1 MKIGALIVLYQPDK
15 EMIGKVIDCLLQQVD
30 EICVVDNSDHDNSTL
45 ISASKDK
52 IQYIFMNGNKG
63 IAAAQNR
70 GIDYFIKQ
78 NFDYII
84 SCDQDTLI
92 DITTITKLTQTML
105 DLQQAGVKVAA
116 VAPIGIDHYTHQ
128 PLSYK
133 IETIGKKEIAGHEL
147 LEVTHTM
154 NSMSL
159 IPTQI
164 LKEIGGMEEELFIDA
179 VDCEWG
185 WRAKKLIGARS
196 FCDTEILMNHSLGI
210 GAKQIAGVYRI
221 HITPASRMY
230 YQYRNYL
237 WLVRRQ
243 YTPWKWI
250 YINAL
255 KYIAKVFFYTIKG
268 PDRRSY
274 IIQIMRGIRD
284 GIRGKQK

>member
-1 MKIGALIVLYQPDK
+1 MKIGALIVLYQPDR
-15 EMIGKVIDCLLQQVD
+15 EMIGKVINCLLQQVD
-30 EICVVDNSDHDNSTL
+30 EICVVDNSDRDNSTL
-45 ISASKDK
+45 IPATDDK

-70 GIDYFIKQ
+70 AIDYFIKQ
-78 NFDYII
+78 SFDYII
-84 SCDQDTLI
+84 SCDQDTII
-92 DITTITKLTQTML
+92 DNTTISKLSQTML
-105 DLQQAGVKVAA
+105 DLQQAGIKVAA
-116 VAPIGIDHYTHQ
+116 VAPIGIDYYTHQ

-133 IETIGKKEIAGHEL
+133 IETIGKQQIAGHEL

-159 IPTQI
+159 IPIHI
-164 LKEIGGMEEELFIDA
+164 LKEVGGMEEELFIDA

-185 WRAKKLIGARS
+185 WRAKERIGARS
-196 FCDTEILMNHSLGI
+196 FCDTKIHMNHALGI
-210 GAKQIAGVYRI
+210 GTKQIAGAYRI

-237 WLVRRQ
+237 WLLRRQ

-250 YINAL
+250 YINGF
-255 KYIAKVFFYTIKG
+255 KYIVKVFFYTIKG
-268 PDRRSY
+268 PNRRSY
-274 IIQIMRGIRD
+274 LVQIMRGIRD